1 MARTDNYLKQAAQ
14 AKAYFL
20 TYDQEALIRK
30 LNLAYDEDY
39 LYPVFFSQ
47 TYRLSR
53 KTGDLARQGKHGW
66 EDANTHSEV
75 MALLDLICD
84 SREDRFVSGKWKDM
98 AQFGHAFHQNL
109 LEERDPLAEA
119 CQEKPQVF
127 RRWCEALGG
136 KPMPTGDIAYSI
148 EVFDGLPLMI
158 QLWFGDEDFPARAR
172 LLWDENAL
180 MYLKYET
187 MYFAREVL
195 LSRLK
200 QEMEESA

>member
-30 LNLAYDEDY
+30 LNLVHDEDY
-39 LYPVFFSQ
+39 LYPVFFTQ

-66 EDANTHSEV
+66 EDANTHGEV

-109 LEERDPLAEA
+109 LEERDPLAER
-119 CQEKPQVF
+119 CQERPEVF

-200 QEMEESA
+200 REMEESA

>member
-30 LNLAYDEDY
+30 LNLSHDKDY

-66 EDANTHSEV
+66 EDANTHGEV
-75 MALLDLICD
+75 MTLLDLICD

-98 AQFGHAFHQNL
+98 AQFGHTFHQNL

-119 CQEKPQVF
+119 CQEKPQAF

-158 QLWFGDEDFPARAR
+158 QLWFGDEDFPARVR

-200 QEMEESA
+200 REMEESA

>member
-30 LNLAYDEDY
+30 LNLAHDEDY

-66 EDANTHSEV
+66 EDANTHGEV
-75 MALLDLICD
+75 MTLLDLICD

-98 AQFGHAFHQNL
+98 AQFGHTFHQNL

-119 CQEKPQVF
+119 CQDVLHEPC
-127 RRWCEALGG
+127 RRKLIKDYDSVRASAKAAGAPAFFISGSGSTMIALT
-136 KPMPTGDIAYSI
+136 KSETVAERFI
-148 EVFDGLPLMI
+148 ELV
-158 QLWFGDEDFPARAR
+158 RAR
-172 LLWDENAL
+172 HPNFASHVLHAASDGVRV
-180 MYLKYET
+180 ET
-187 MYFAREVL
+187 
-195 LSRLK
+195 K
-200 QEMEESA
+200 

>member
-53 KTGDLARQGKHGW
+53 KTGDLARQGGQGW
-66 EDANTHSEV
+66 EDANTHGEV
-75 MALLDLICD
+75 MTLLDLICD

-109 LEERDPLAEA
+109 LEERDPLAER
-119 CQEKPQVF
+119 CQEKPEVF

-136 KPMPTGDIAYSI
+136 KSVPTGDIAYSI

-158 QLWFGDEDFPARAR
+158 QLWFGDEDFPASLR

-200 QEMEESA
+200 REMEESA

>member
-30 LNLAYDEDY
+30 LNLAHDEDY
-39 LYPVFFSQ
+39 LYPVLFSQ
-47 TYRLSR
+47 TYRLNR
-53 KTGDLARQGKHGW
+53 KTGDLERQVGQGW
-66 EDANTHSEV
+66 EDANTHGEV
-75 MALLDLICD
+75 MTLLDLICD

-119 CQEKPQVF
+119 CQERPEVF

-158 QLWFGDEDFPARAR
+158 QLWFGDEDFPASLR

-200 QEMEESA
+200 REMEESA

>member
-66 EDANTHSEV
+66 EDANTHGEV
-75 MALLDLICD
+75 MTLLDLICD

-109 LEERDPLAEA
+109 LEERDPLAER
-119 CQEKPQVF
+119 CQERPEVF

-200 QEMEESA
+200 REMEESA

>member
-1 MARTDNYLKQAAQ
+1 MARADNYLKQAAQ

-30 LNLAYDEDY
+30 LNLACDEDY
-39 LYPVFFSQ
+39 LYPALFSQ

-53 KTGDLARQGKHGW
+53 KTGDLERQEGQGW
-66 EDANTHSEV
+66 EDANTHGEV
-75 MALLDLICD
+75 MTLLDLICD

-109 LEERDPLAEA
+109 LEERDPLAER
-119 CQEKPQVF
+119 CQERPEVF

-136 KPMPTGDIAYSI
+136 KPVPTGDIAYSI

-158 QLWFGDEDFPARAR
+158 QLWFGDEDFPASLR

-200 QEMEESA
+200 REMEESA

>member
-30 LNLAYDEDY
+30 LNLAQDEDY

-53 KTGDLARQGKHGW
+53 KTGDLARQGDQGW
-66 EDANTHSEV
+66 EDANTHGEV

-98 AQFGHAFHQNL
+98 AQFGHTFHQNL

-119 CQEKPQVF
+119 CQERPEVF

-200 QEMEESA
+200 REMEESA

>member
-66 EDANTHSEV
+66 EDANTHGEV
-75 MALLDLICD
+75 MTLLDLICD

-98 AQFGHAFHQNL
+98 AQFGHTFHQNL
-109 LEERDPLAEA
+109 LEERDPLAER

-136 KPMPTGDIAYSI
+136 KPMPMGDIAYSI

-158 QLWFGDEDFPARAR
+158 QLWFGDEDFPAGLR

-200 QEMEESA
+200 REMEESA

>member
-30 LNLAYDEDY
+30 LNLTHDEDY

-53 KTGDLARQGKHGW
+53 KTGDLARQGGQGW
-66 EDANTHSEV
+66 EDANTHGEV
-75 MALLDLICD
+75 MTLLDLICD

-119 CQEKPQVF
+119 CQERPEVF

-136 KPMPTGDIAYSI
+136 KSMPTGDIAYSI

-200 QEMEESA
+200 REMEESA

>member
-30 LNLAYDEDY
+30 LNLAHDEDY
-39 LYPVFFSQ
+39 LYPVLFSQ

-53 KTGDLARQGKHGW
+53 KTGDLARQGRRGW
-66 EDANTHSEV
+66 EDANTHGEV
-75 MALLDLICD
+75 MTLLDLICD

-109 LEERDPLAEA
+109 LEERDPLAER
-119 CQEKPQVF
+119 CQERPEVF

-136 KPMPTGDIAYSI
+136 KSVPTGDIAYSI

-158 QLWFGDEDFPARAR
+158 QLWFGNEDFPASLR

-187 MYFAREVL
+187 RYFAREVL

-200 QEMEESA
+200 REMEESA

>member
-1 MARTDNYLKQAAQ
+1 MT
-14 AKAYFL
+14 
-20 TYDQEALIRK
+20 
-30 LNLAYDEDY
+30 
-39 LYPVFFSQ
+39 
-47 TYRLSR
+47 
-53 KTGDLARQGKHGW
+53 
-66 EDANTHSEV
+66 
-75 MALLDLICD
+75 LLDLICD

-98 AQFGHAFHQNL
+98 AQFGHTFHQNL

-200 QEMEESA
+200 REMEESA

>member
-20 TYDQEALIRK
+20 TYDQDALIRK
-30 LNLAYDEDY
+30 LNLSHDEDY

-53 KTGDLARQGKHGW
+53 KTGDLERQGKHGW
-66 EDANTHSEV
+66 EDANTHGEV
-75 MALLDLICD
+75 MTLLDLICD
-84 SREDRFVSGKWKDM
+84 SREDRFVSGKWKNM
-98 AQFGHAFHQNL
+98 AEFGHAFHQNL

-119 CQEKPQVF
+119 CQERPEVF

-158 QLWFGDEDFPARAR
+158 QLWFGDEDFPASLR

-200 QEMEESA
+200 REMEESA

>member
-20 TYDQEALIRK
+20 TYDQETLIRK
-30 LNLAYDEDY
+30 LNLAHDEDY
-39 LYPVFFSQ
+39 LYPVLFSQ

-66 EDANTHSEV
+66 EDANTHGEV
-75 MALLDLICD
+75 MTLLDLICD

-109 LEERDPLAEA
+109 LEERDPLAER

-158 QLWFGDEDFPARAR
+158 QLWFGDEDFPAGLR

-200 QEMEESA
+200 REMEESA

>member
-1 MARTDNYLKQAAQ
+1 MARNNYLAQAAQ

-30 LNLAYDEDY
+30 LNLAHDEDY

-47 TYRLSR
+47 TYRLNR
-53 KTGDLARQGKHGW
+53 KTGDLARQGGQGW
-66 EDANTHSEV
+66 EDANTHGEV
-75 MALLDLICD
+75 MTLLDLICD

-109 LEERDPLAEA
+109 LEERDPLAER
-119 CQEKPQVF
+119 CQERPQVF

-136 KPMPTGDIAYSI
+136 EPMPTGDIAYSI

-158 QLWFGDEDFPARAR
+158 QLWFGDEDFPASLR

-200 QEMEESA
+200 REMEESA

>member
-66 EDANTHSEV
+66 EDANTHGEV
-75 MALLDLICD
+75 MTLLDLICD

-109 LEERDPLAEA
+109 LEERDPLAER

-158 QLWFGDEDFPARAR
+158 QLWSGDEDFPASLR

-200 QEMEESA
+200 REMEESA

>member
-109 LEERDPLAEA
+109 LEERDPLAER

-200 QEMEESA
+200 REMEESA

>member
-1 MARTDNYLKQAAQ
+1 MSRTDNYLKQAAQ

-66 EDANTHSEV
+66 EDANTHGEV
-75 MALLDLICD
+75 MTLLDLICD

-98 AQFGHAFHQNL
+98 AQFGHTFHQNL

-119 CQEKPQVF
+119 CQERPEVF

-158 QLWFGDEDFPARAR
+158 QLWFGDEDFPAGLR

-200 QEMEESA
+200 REMEESA

>member
-30 LNLAYDEDY
+30 LNLAHDEDY

-66 EDANTHSEV
+66 EDANTHGEV
-75 MALLDLICD
+75 MTLLDLICD

-98 AQFGHAFHQNL
+98 AQFGHTFHQNL

-119 CQEKPQVF
+119 CQKRPEVF

-136 KPMPTGDIAYSI
+136 KPVPTGDIAYSI

-200 QEMEESA
+200 REMEESA

>member
-66 EDANTHSEV
+66 EDANTHGEV
-75 MALLDLICD
+75 MTLLDLICD

-98 AQFGHAFHQNL
+98 AQFGHTFHQNL

-200 QEMEESA
+200 REMEESA

>member
-30 LNLAYDEDY
+30 LNLAYDEGY

-47 TYRLSR
+47 TYRLNR
-53 KTGDLARQGKHGW
+53 KTGDLERQGRQGW
-66 EDANTHSEV
+66 EDANTHGEV
-75 MALLDLICD
+75 MTLLDLICD

-109 LEERDPLAEA
+109 LEERDPLAER
-119 CQEKPQVF
+119 CQERPEVF

-136 KPMPTGDIAYSI
+136 KPMPTGNIAYSI

-158 QLWFGDEDFPARAR
+158 QLWFGDEDFPASLR

-200 QEMEESA
+200 REMEESA

>member
-30 LNLAYDEDY
+30 LNLAHDEDY

-66 EDANTHSEV
+66 EDANTHGEV
-75 MALLDLICD
+75 MTLLDLICD

-98 AQFGHAFHQNL
+98 AQFGHTFHQNL

-136 KPMPTGDIAYSI
+136 NVMTDAFGIVAMVAMTPLITIQMMGFITQMKEKAKRRYI
-148 EVFDGLPLMI
+148 EVQMHQLEDDILYFD
-158 QLWFGDEDFPARAR
+158 
-172 LLWDENAL
+172 
-180 MYLKYET
+180 
-187 MYFAREVL
+187 
-195 LSRLK
+195 
-200 QEMEESA
+200 

>member
-66 EDANTHSEV
+66 EDANTHGEV
-75 MALLDLICD
+75 MTLLDLICD

-98 AQFGHAFHQNL
+98 AQFGHTFHQNL
-109 LEERDPLAEA
+109 LEERDSLAEA
-119 CQEKPQVF
+119 CQERPEVF

>member
-30 LNLAYDEDY
+30 LNLTHDEDY

-66 EDANTHSEV
+66 EDANTHGEV
-75 MALLDLICD
+75 MTLLDLICD

-98 AQFGHAFHQNL
+98 AQFGHTFHQNL

-200 QEMEESA
+200 REMEESA

>member
-20 TYDQEALIRK
+20 TYDQDALIRK
-30 LNLAYDEDY
+30 LNLSHDEDY

-66 EDANTHSEV
+66 EDANTHGEV
-75 MALLDLICD
+75 MTLLDLICD

-109 LEERDPLAEA
+109 LEERDPLTER
-119 CQEKPQVF
+119 CQERPEVF

-158 QLWFGDEDFPARAR
+158 QLWFGDEDFPASLR

-200 QEMEESA
+200 REMEESA

>member
-75 MALLDLICD
+75 MTLLDLICD

-109 LEERDPLAEA
+109 LEERDPLAER
-119 CQEKPQVF
+119 CQERPEVF

-158 QLWFGDEDFPARAR
+158 QLWFGDEDFPASLR

-200 QEMEESA
+200 REMEESA

>member
-53 KTGDLARQGKHGW
+53 KTGDLERREKTGW
-66 EDANTHSEV
+66 EEANTHGEV
-75 MALLDLICD
+75 MTLLDLICD

-109 LEERDPLAEA
+109 LEERDPLAER

-136 KPMPTGDIAYSI
+136 KSVPTGDIAYSI

-158 QLWFGDEDFPARAR
+158 QLWFGDEDFPAGLR
-172 LLWDENAL
+172 LLWVENAL

-200 QEMEESA
+200 REMEESA

>member
-30 LNLAYDEDY
+30 LNLAHDEDY

-66 EDANTHSEV
+66 EDANTHGEV
-75 MALLDLICD
+75 MTLLDLICD

-98 AQFGHAFHQNL
+98 AQFGHTFHQNL

-136 KPMPTGDIAYSI
+136 KPMPTGIS
-148 EVFDGLPLMI
+148 LPECGF
-158 QLWFGDEDFPARAR
+158 FGMKTP
-172 LLWDENAL
+172 
-180 MYLKYET
+180 
-187 MYFAREVL
+187 
-195 LSRLK
+195 
-200 QEMEESA
+200 

>member
-30 LNLAYDEDY
+30 LNLVHDEDY

-66 EDANTHSEV
+66 EDANTHGEV

-158 QLWFGDEDFPARAR
+158 QLWFGDEDFPARMR

-200 QEMEESA
+200 REMEESA

>member
-30 LNLAYDEDY
+30 LNLAHDEDY
-39 LYPVFFSQ
+39 LYPVLFSQ

-53 KTGDLARQGKHGW
+53 KTGDLERQGKHGW
-66 EDANTHSEV
+66 EDANTHGEV
-75 MALLDLICD
+75 MTLLDLICD

-109 LEERDPLAEA
+109 LEERDPLAER
-119 CQEKPQVF
+119 CQERPEVF

-158 QLWFGDEDFPARAR
+158 QLWFGDEDFPASLR

-200 QEMEESA
+200 REMEESA

>member
-47 TYRLSR
+47 TYRLNR
-53 KTGDLARQGKHGW
+53 KTGDLARQGGQGW
-66 EDANTHSEV
+66 EDANTHGEV
-75 MALLDLICD
+75 MTLLDLICD

-109 LEERDPLAEA
+109 LEERDPLAER
-119 CQEKPQVF
+119 CQERPQVF

-158 QLWFGDEDFPARAR
+158 QLWFGDEDFPASLR

-195 LSRLK
+195 LSGLK
-200 QEMEESA
+200 REMEESA

>member
-30 LNLAYDEDY
+30 LNLTHDEDY

-66 EDANTHSEV
+66 EDANTHGEV
-75 MALLDLICD
+75 MTLLDLICD
-84 SREDRFVSGKWKDM
+84 SRKDRFVSGKWKDM
-98 AQFGHAFHQNL
+98 AQFGHTFHQNL

-119 CQEKPQVF
+119 CQERPEVF

-200 QEMEESA
+200 REMEESA